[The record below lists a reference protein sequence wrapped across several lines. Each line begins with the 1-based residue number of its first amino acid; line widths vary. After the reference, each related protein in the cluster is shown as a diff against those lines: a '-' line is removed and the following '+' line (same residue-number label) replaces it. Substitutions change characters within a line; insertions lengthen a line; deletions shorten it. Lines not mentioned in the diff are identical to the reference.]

1 MDMLGPSLW
10 DVWNSQGQVMSQEM
24 VACIGVEALAI
35 LEKLHAKRA
44 TTVTPMERLRIDNA
58 IAAAVVVEP
67 PLDTSIVAFGAT
79 VRVNG
84 AAPEERSYTIVGSD
98 EADVGAGRVSV
109 HSPLADALMGAR
121 VGDRVHWSRPAGART
136 LTILDVRYR

>member
-1 MDMLGPSLW
+1 MSRAFMKERD
-10 DVWNSQGQVMSQEM
+10 DVPEPPTVLRDPAEPQLMTASG
-24 VACIGVEALAI
+24 

-44 TTVTPMERLRIDNA
+44 TAVTPMERLRIDNA

>member
-1 MDMLGPSLW
+1 MSRAFMKERD
-10 DVWNSQGQVMSQEM
+10 DVPEPPIVLRDPAEPQLMTASG
-24 VACIGVEALAI
+24 

-44 TTVTPMERLRIDNA
+44 TAVTPMERLRIDNA

-136 LTILDVRYR
+136 LTILDVFYR

>member
-1 MDMLGPSLW
+1 MSRAFMKERD
-10 DVWNSQGQVMSQEM
+10 DVPEPPIVLRDPAEPQLMTASG
-24 VACIGVEALAI
+24 

-44 TTVTPMERLRIDNA
+44 TAVTPMERLRIDNA

>member
-1 MDMLGPSLW
+1 MSRAFMKERD
-10 DVWNSQGQVMSQEM
+10 DVPEPQ
-24 VACIGVEALAI
+24 I
-35 LEKLHAKRA
+35 LIRDPAEPQLMTASGLEQLHAKRA
-44 TTVTPMERLRIDNA
+44 GAVTPMERLRIDNA

-79 VRVNG
+79 VRVSG
-84 AAPEERSYTIVGSD
+84 AVAAQERTYTIVGTD

-121 VGDRVHWSRPAGART
+121 VGDRVTWNRPAGDRM
-136 LTILDVRYR
+136 LTILDVRYC

>member
-1 MDMLGPSLW
+1 
-10 DVWNSQGQVMSQEM
+10 MSRAFMKERDDAPEPQ
-24 VACIGVEALAI
+24 I
-35 LEKLHAKRA
+35 LTRDPAEPQLMTASGLEQLHAKRLGA
-44 TTVTPMERLRIDNA
+44 VTPMERLRIDNA

-121 VGDRVHWSRPAGART
+121 VGDRVNWSRPAGART

>member
-1 MDMLGPSLW
+1 MSRAFMKERD
-10 DVWNSQGQVMSQEM
+10 DVPEPPIVLRDPAEPQLMTASG
-24 VACIGVEALAI
+24 

-44 TTVTPMERLRIDNA
+44 TAVTPMERLRIDNA

-136 LTILDVRYR
+136 LTILDVLYR

>member
-1 MDMLGPSLW
+1 MSRAFMKERD
-10 DVWNSQGQVMSQEM
+10 DVPEPQ
-24 VACIGVEALAI
+24 I
-35 LEKLHAKRA
+35 LIRDPAEPQLMTASGLEQLHAKRVGA
-44 TTVTPMERLRIDNA
+44 VTPMERLRIDNA

-84 AAPEERSYTIVGSD
+84 AAAKERTYTFVGTD

-121 VGDRVHWSRPAGART
+121 VGDRVTWSRPAGDRT
-136 LTILDVRYR
+136 LTILEVRYR